1 MAVQFA
7 LRELGLGY
15 NTEVEIRNM
24 GKEYARL
31 VALDKGLVDAITSA
45 APPVML
51 RKMGLHV
58 LVDLPASDQPFPYMM
73 MVARRRT
80 LTERRKMVESFTEAL
95 ARAMR
100 HYAGERDDSLALLR
114 EHLGA
119 DKGDPNDSYGAC
131 GPSLFTYP
139 PYPDPRGIQ
148 AVLDFMATLEDRELA
163 RAGQHEAA
171 EFIDT
176 SILDALT
183 ARGAFE
189 IPAQSAK

>member
-1 MAVQFA
+1 MKEAVIVSACRTPIASFQGSLARFRA
-7 LRELGLGY
+7 PELGSL
-15 NTEVEIRNM
+15 
-24 GKEYARL
+24 
-31 VALDKGLVDAITSA
+31 AL
-45 APPVML
+45 
-51 RKMGLHV
+51 
-58 LVDLPASDQPFPYMM
+58 
-73 MVARRRT
+73 
-80 LTERRKMVESFTEAL
+80 TEAL